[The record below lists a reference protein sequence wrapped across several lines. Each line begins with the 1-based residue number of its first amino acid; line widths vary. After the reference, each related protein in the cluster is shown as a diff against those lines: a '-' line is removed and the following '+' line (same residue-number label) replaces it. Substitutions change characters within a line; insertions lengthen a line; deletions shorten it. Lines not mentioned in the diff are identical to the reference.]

1 MTENQFISEVEKALV
16 PLPEAE
22 RTDILLDI
30 REYFSEGRK
39 DGKSDSEIAT
49 SLGNPTKIAEDLL
62 ASYTFV
68 TNEIPQKASNE
79 LIVIPNSQFTNVDI
93 NVQHG
98 ELIVR
103 PSNDTTTT
111 VELVEPNEKLA
122 LSAEIID
129 ETLFIRLKSLRHWLF
144 MFNFNMKAVTLN
156 VFIPTKVYQSFVM
169 KSDNGR
175 IDAKKLLAKN
185 VAVNTDNGRIQLNE
199 IAATSLTAETD
210 NGRITLEKIQA
221 DHVKGKTDN
230 GRVEMQSVE
239 ADTILAESDNGR
251 IELKNVDGAITGTT
265 DNGRITLQ
273 TTSIN
278 QNIDFQTDNGSIQI
292 ESRNEPTNVSIHAKT
307 ANGKIDV
314 FGERNSRTVFGNGE
328 HVIRL
333 RSGNGRI
340 TVKS

>member
-1 MTENQFISEVEKALV
+1 MTENQFISELEKALDR
-16 PLPEAE
+16 LPTTE

-30 REYFSEGRK
+30 REYFSDGRK
-39 DGKSDSEIAT
+39 DGKPDNEIAA
-49 SLGNPTKIAEDLL
+49 SLGDPAKIAEDLL
-62 ASYTFV
+62 ASYSFIE
-68 TNEIPQKASNE
+68 NEIQQETSNE
-79 LIVIPNSQFTNVDI
+79 LITIPNSQFTNVDI

-98 ELIVR
+98 ALVVR
-103 PSNDTTTT
+103 PSNDMTTT
-111 VELVEPNEKLA
+111 VELMGPHEKLA
-122 LSAEIID
+122 LSAEVVSDTI
-129 ETLFIRLKSLRHWLF
+129 FIRLKSLRHWLF

-221 DHVKGKTDN
+221 DHVKTKTDN

-251 IELKNVDGAITGTT
+251 IELGDVDGAITGTT

-273 TTSIN
+273 TTSLN
-278 QNIDFQTDNGSIQI
+278 QNIDFQTDNGSILI

-307 ANGKIDV
+307 SNGKIDV
-314 FGERNSRTVFGNGE
+314 FGERNSRTVFGDGE
-328 HVIRL
+328 HIIRL
-333 RSGNGRI
+333 KSGNGRI
-340 TVKS
+340 TVK

>member
-1 MTENQFISEVEKALV
+1 MTENQFISELEKALI

-30 REYFSEGRK
+30 REYFSDGRE
-39 DGKSDSEIAT
+39 DGKTESEVSA
-49 SLGNPTKIAEDLL
+49 SLGKPAEIAEDLL
-62 ASYTFV
+62 ASYTFI
-68 TNEIPQKASNE
+68 TNEVQQETSNE
-79 LIVIPNSQFTNVDI
+79 LITIPNGQFTNVDI

-98 ELIVR
+98 ALVVR
-103 PSNDTTTT
+103 PSNNTTTT
-111 VELVEPNEKLA
+111 VELIGPYEKLA
-122 LSAEIID
+122 LSAEVVGD
-129 ETLFIRLKSLRHWLF
+129 TLFIRLKNLRHWLF
-144 MFNFNMKAVTLN
+144 MFNMKAVTLN

-175 IDAKKLLAKN
+175 IDAMKLLGKN
-185 VAVNTDNGRIQLNE
+185 ITANTDNGRIQLNE
-199 IAATSLTAETD
+199 IATTSLTAETD

-221 DHVKGKTDN
+221 DHVKTKTDN

-239 ADTILAESDNGR
+239 ADTIFAESDNGR
-251 IELKNVDGAITGTT
+251 IELRDVDGAITGTT

-273 TTSIN
+273 TTSLN
-278 QNIDFQTDNGSIQI
+278 QNIDFQTDNGSILI

-307 ANGKIDV
+307 SNGKIDV
-314 FGERNSRTVFGNGE
+314 FGEQNSRTVFGDGE

-333 RSGNGRI
+333 KSGNGRI